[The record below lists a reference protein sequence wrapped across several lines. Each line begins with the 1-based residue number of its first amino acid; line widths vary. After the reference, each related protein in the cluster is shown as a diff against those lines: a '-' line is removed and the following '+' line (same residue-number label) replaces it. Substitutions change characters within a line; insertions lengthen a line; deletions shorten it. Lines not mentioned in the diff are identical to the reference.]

1 MPPHYATAVPAK
13 VARAAVADEIAVLPS
28 ERRYQ
33 QRARILAGGQ
43 ESSRR
48 SGPAMARSLADASST
63 ACPRWPSRSFGRERL
78 RGPKPVFR
86 PMQPRSWPTR
96 GKGLA
101 SSDRMGT
108 NELIG
113 VRHVCAS
120 GRRIPVLLFQNEG
133 GSFAGHCLIAD
144 DDTAI
149 IDGPSPEAVVALFE
163 RLIDDVLFVR
173 SPDAASAGLCAR
185 P

>member
-1 MPPHYATAVPAK
+1 
-13 VARAAVADEIAVLPS
+13 
-28 ERRYQ
+28 
-33 QRARILAGGQ
+33 
-43 ESSRR
+43 
-48 SGPAMARSLADASST
+48 
-63 ACPRWPSRSFGRERL
+63 
-78 RGPKPVFR
+78 
-86 PMQPRSWPTR
+86 
-96 GKGLA
+96 
-101 SSDRMGT
+101 MGT
-108 NELIG
+108 NDLIG